1 MSRDTASPH
10 TTSSP
15 SYTRQVVGS
24 LLAAVL
30 IVAVTILLV
39 TAKLGP
45 GLDARE
51 QRELQEQREELL
63 ERQQEQR
70 EERLEAAADDPAGV
84 GTGSASG

>member
-1 MSRDTASPH
+1 MSRERASSHTA
-10 TTSSP
+10 SSP

-51 QRELQEQREELL
+51 QREIQRQREELL
-63 ERQQEQR
+63 ERRQEQR
-70 EERLEAAADDPAGV
+70 EERLEAAADGGA
-84 GTGSASG
+84 GSASG